1 MEGILDMLKD
11 LYRRG
16 KSLLS
21 RPLTLLLV
29 PPKGVKTKSF
39 SMPFWLVV
47 CFSLI
52 VFILIAGCSWSYY
65 SAWKARSDQREL
77 AKLRK
82 VNQQHQEELVALRQE
97 AVEAKTYLEEV
108 RGLDQ
113 RVREKVGI
121 EEKTKSYSS
130 RSASTSTKT
139 PRYYFWKSY
148 SKEELLT
155 PLDVSQSIAEVSSES
170 VEARQTLKSL
180 EKDID
185 AHFAY
190 LASLPDHWPVNGRM
204 TSPFGNRKSPF
215 GGGSIEFHD
224 GIDLAA
230 DYGEPV
236 SAAADGVVVYTGY
249 RGGYGRTVIIS
260 HSLSGYK
267 TSYCHLSKSLVKHGE
282 RVSKGQKI
290 ALAGSTGRSTGPH
303 LHFIVEKDGVLLDPL
318 SILN

>member
-1 MEGILDMLKD
+1 LT
-11 LYRRG
+11 RG
-16 KSLLS
+16 
-21 RPLTLLLV
+21 
-29 PPKGVKTKSF
+29 
-39 SMPFWLVV
+39 
-47 CFSLI
+47 
-52 VFILIAGCSWSYY
+52 
-65 SAWKARSDQREL
+65 
-77 AKLRK
+77 
-82 VNQQHQEELVALRQE
+82 
-97 AVEAKTYLEEV
+97 
-108 RGLDQ
+108 
-113 RVREKVGI
+113 VREKVGI

-236 SAAADGVVVYTGY
+236 SAAAGWCCGLYRLSWRLWSHCNYFSQPQRVQDILLPFKQELGEAWGAGEQGAENCPGRQYRSEHRSPPAFYSRKGRRFVGSLEYSELGNDAWLIKVSFFLAPLARGV
-249 RGGYGRTVIIS
+249 I
-260 HSLSGYK
+260 
-267 TSYCHLSKSLVKHGE
+267 SLVSPEMSGWRFEDCLFCELGGSHRTCGINSGE
-282 RVSKGQKI
+282 MRNNNKNSKGENN
-290 ALAGSTGRSTGPH
+290 GFCCS
-303 LHFIVEKDGVLLDPL
+303 
-318 SILN
+318 

>member
-1 MEGILDMLKD
+1 LKRKPRVTAVD
-11 LYRRG
+11 LPV
-16 KSLLS
+16 L
-21 RPLTLLLV
+21 
-29 PPKGVKTKSF
+29 
-39 SMPFWLVV
+39 
-47 CFSLI
+47 
-52 VFILIAGCSWSYY
+52 
-65 SAWKARSDQREL
+65 
-77 AKLRK
+77 
-82 VNQQHQEELVALRQE
+82 
-97 AVEAKTYLEEV
+97 
-108 RGLDQ
+108 
-113 RVREKVGI
+113 
-121 EEKTKSYSS
+121 
-130 RSASTSTKT
+130 STKT
-139 PRYYFWKSY
+139 PRYYFWKSH

-318 SILN
+318 EYSELGNDAWLIKVSFFLAPLARGVISLVSPGDEWLAV